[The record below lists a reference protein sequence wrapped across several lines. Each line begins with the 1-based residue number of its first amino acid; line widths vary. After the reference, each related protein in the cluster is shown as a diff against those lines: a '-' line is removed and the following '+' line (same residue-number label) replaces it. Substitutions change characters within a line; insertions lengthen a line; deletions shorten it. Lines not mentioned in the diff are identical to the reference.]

1 MHKWFKNSGNTC
13 QMEIMTFVLYRTHIN
28 RDMGD
33 CGLQCKPANEVL
45 GQYAVVTARGRLAL
59 IPYSPANNHAW

>member
-1 MHKWFKNSGNTC
+1 
-13 QMEIMTFVLYRTHIN
+13 MEIMTFVLYRTHIN